1 MIDLRD
7 LRIGARFLRTLPSF
21 LRHPLSLAEARSIVA
36 TAQRDREA
44 ALLGIVRAEI
54 FGSHGSPYRRLCEA
68 AGCEYGDVEA
78 LVRTEGVEGALDAL
92 YRRGVYLTVDEFK
105 GRRPARRGS
114 VTIDIDPDHLRNPR
128 SAFHVPVR
136 SGGSRTQGSPVLLD
150 LAFIRD
156 CAARARLMLAAR
168 RGEPWVM
175 ADWEVPGGGAM
186 FRLLK
191 FAALGAPPRRWFS
204 HVDPGAPGLHP
215 RYRWSARAMYVGS
228 RLSGVP
234 LPAPIHAPL
243 DRPRVIA
250 EWAAAVRRE
259 GLVPHIF
266 TFPSSAARLC
276 QAAAEEN
283 IDIRGTELTISGE
296 PITAARLAVIAR
308 AGAHALPR
316 YGSIECGPIGYGCL
330 SPQAPDD
337 LHWIQDMH
345 GLIQSE
351 GRQGDPLPA
360 GAILITALSP
370 GAPFVLF
377 NASMGDRCTRASR
390 SCGCPMEHL
399 GWPVHLRDIRSFEK
413 LTAAGMT
420 LMDTDVIRVL
430 EEVLPAAFG
439 GTPIDY
445 QLVETEGPDG
455 RSGLRLLV
463 HPRLGLL
470 DERAIANVF
479 LAAIGTGSDVERV
492 MKRVWRD
499 GDVVRVERRP
509 PEATTGG
516 KILHLHVSPRR

>member
-1 MIDLRD
+1 MIHLRD
-7 LRIGARFLRTLPSF
+7 LRIGTRFLRTLPGF
-21 LRHPLSLAEARSIVA
+21 LRHPLSPAEARSIVA
-36 TAQRDREA
+36 TAQRGREE
-44 ALLGIVRAEI
+44 ALLGMAREAI
-54 FGSHGSPYRRLCEA
+54 FASHASPYRRLCNA

-78 LVRTEGVEGALDAL
+78 LVRTEGVEGALEAL

-105 GRRPARRGS
+105 GRRPAKRGS
-114 VTIDIDPDHLRNPR
+114 ATIDIDPDHLRNPR
-128 SAFHVPVR
+128 SVFHVPVR
-136 SGGSRTQGSPVLLD
+136 SGGSRSQGSPVLMD

-156 CAARARLMLAAR
+156 CAARTRLMLAAR
-168 RGEPWVM
+168 GGEHWVT

-191 FAALGAPPRRWFS
+191 FAALGAPPQRWFS

-215 RYRWSARAMYVGS
+215 RYRWSAQAMHVGS

-243 DRPRVIA
+243 DRARVIA
-250 EWAAAVRRE
+250 EWLAAIRRD
-259 GLVPHIF
+259 GRVPHLI

-276 QAAAEEN
+276 QTAVEAN
-283 IDIRGTELTISGE
+283 IDIRGTELTVSGE

-316 YGSIECGPIGYGCL
+316 YGSIECGPIAYGCL

-337 LHWIQDMH
+337 VHWIQDMH
-345 GLIQSE
+345 GLIQSD
-351 GRQGDPLPA
+351 GRLGDPLPA

-370 GAPFVLF
+370 SAPFVLF
-377 NASMGDRCTRASR
+377 NVSMGDRCTRVSR
-390 SCGCPMEHL
+390 SCGCPMDGL

-420 LMDTDVIRVL
+420 FMDTDVIRVL
-430 EEVLPAAFG
+430 EEVLPAKFG
-439 GTPIDY
+439 GAPPDY
-445 QLVETEGPDG
+445 QLVETEGLDG
-455 RSGLRLLV
+455 QPRLLLLV

-470 DERAIANVF
+470 DEQAIANAF
-479 LAAIGTGSDVERV
+479 LAAIGTGSGVER
-492 MKRVWRD
+492 MIQHVWRD

-509 PEATTGG
+509 PESTTSG
-516 KILHLHVSPRR
+516 KISHLHVSPRR